1 MGAIS
6 TAVNRIS
13 LAGRLIGARVHLT
26 SFVPLLVLLALF
38 KLAISDG
45 GRHPSTLTLAQTAVY
60 ILVIGLAAAGTL
72 ELTRLGAGLLLVTA
86 AAAFSTVWSVQL
98 DASLHE
104 LLRWLM
110 YFGIAVATASTL
122 RSPAAARRF
131 VDGAVVIAGWLCLI
145 GLFIFWGAN
154 TPGLRWSSTFY
165 WPNPFAAFLLLVL
178 PVELSRYVHATGTR
192 EALPHG
198 ALSVL
203 LAGSLVLTYT
213 RGAWVSLLLIVPLA
227 LLTVRPASW
236 TRTVSRLAL
245 AGLAT
250 AIAVAVLI
258 RSPGSGSG
266 LVIEDLFGR
275 VASASDAQ
283 DYAVQGRLRFWRAG
297 LAIFMDHPM
306 VGTGPGTFGAMH
318 TAYQRDV
325 RYYARDAHSLYV
337 QTASEGGVMGLA
349 ALAVMLSVLVA
360 TWGSA
365 LRAASKTPA
374 DPLGVG
380 IGLGGAAFFVPSG
393 PGMDWMFSANPP
405 VGKVLAG
412 ALAWFARDGAA
423 GVAPVRSTM
432 VRWQRRAVIGVLV
445 VASALTQIAHL
456 AERQFVTG
464 QALARD
470 GRWLEAAEWY
480 AQAARWDPWSPRF
493 LAAEAGALRQL
504 NPPRRD
510 AAEGALRRAMGVDR
524 MNAAHPIRLAS
535 LLMDGSSDGP
545 AALAAAGGSPE
556 QALRLDPW
564 NRPEAYRMLA
574 RIYLRQGRSGDAEH
588 LYQQVVPQYLGKG
601 LGRPTVL
608 YSFLWPEITN
618 LVLDAAD
625 LAIQRKQTIEAV
637 MWMQAVLAEDP
648 GATAVALR
656 LSGLYL
662 EMGRLADARAILEST
677 AARVPDDPDIVKA
690 LRALP

>member
-13 LAGRLIGARVHLT
+13 LAGRMIGARVHLT

-283 DYAVQGRLRFWRAG
+283 AYAVQGRLRFWRAG

-349 ALAVMLSVLVA
+349 ALAGRPGRLLGA
-360 TWGSA
+360 RDRRPRGRRKH
-365 LRAASKTPA
+365 RAAPR
-374 DPLGVG
+374 
-380 IGLGGAAFFVPSG
+380 
-393 PGMDWMFSANPP
+393 
-405 VGKVLAG
+405 
-412 ALAWFARDGAA
+412 ALAA
-423 GVAPVRSTM
+423 GVRATPVLRPYCP
-432 VRWQRRAVIGVLV
+432 G
-445 VASALTQIAHL
+445 L
-456 AERQFVTG
+456 A
-464 QALARD
+464 
-470 GRWLEAAEWY
+470 
-480 AQAARWDPWSPRF
+480 
-493 LAAEAGALRQL
+493 
-504 NPPRRD
+504 
-510 AAEGALRRAMGVDR
+510 
-524 MNAAHPIRLAS
+524 
-535 LLMDGSSDGP
+535 
-545 AALAAAGGSPE
+545 
-556 QALRLDPW
+556 
-564 NRPEAYRMLA
+564 
-574 RIYLRQGRSGDAEH
+574 
-588 LYQQVVPQYLGKG
+588 
-601 LGRPTVL
+601 
-608 YSFLWPEITN
+608 
-618 LVLDAAD
+618 
-625 LAIQRKQTIEAV
+625 
-637 MWMQAVLAEDP
+637 
-648 GATAVALR
+648 
-656 LSGLYL
+656 
-662 EMGRLADARAILEST
+662 
-677 AARVPDDPDIVKA
+677 
-690 LRALP
+690 

>member
-1 MGAIS
+1 MSAIS
-6 TAVNRIS
+6 TAVNWIS

-26 SFVPLLVLLALF
+26 SFVPLLVLLVLF

-60 ILVIGLAAAGTL
+60 ILVIGLAAAGAL
-72 ELTRLGAGLLLVTA
+72 ELTRLSAGLLLVTA

-98 DASLHE
+98 DVSLHE

-110 YFGIAVATASTL
+110 YFGIAVSTASTL

-360 TWGSA
+360 TWVSA
-365 LRAASKTPA
+365 LRATSKTRA
-374 DPLGVG
+374 YPLVVG
-380 IGLGGAAFFVPSG
+380 IGLGLAAFFVHSG
-393 PGMDWMFSANPP
+393 LDMDWMFPANPAMAM
-405 VGKVLAG
+405 LMAG
-412 ALAWFARDGAA
+412 ALAWFAKDGVADQ
-423 GVAPVRSTM
+423 APVRSTM
-432 VRWQRRAVIGVLV
+432 LRWQRLAVIGTVLFAV
-445 VASALTQIAHL
+445 ALTQVAHL
-456 AERQFVTG
+456 AEREFVRG
-464 QALARD
+464 QALARS
-470 GRWLEAAEWY
+470 GRWQDAAERY
-480 AQAARWDPWSPRF
+480 AQAARWDPWSPKF

-504 NPPRRD
+504 DPPRRD
-510 AAEGALRRAMGVDR
+510 AAEGALRRAMAVDR

-535 LLMDGSSDGP
+535 LLMQGSSDEP
-545 AALAAAGGSPE
+545 AALPE
-556 QALRLDPW
+556 AEELLKQALRLDPW

-574 RIYLRQGRSGDAEH
+574 AIYLRQGRSADAEH
-588 LYQQVVPQYLGKG
+588 LYRQVVPQYLGKG
-601 LGRPTVL
+601 LGQATVL
-608 YSFLWPEITN
+608 YAFLWPEVTRLI
-618 LVLDAAD
+618 LDAAD
-625 LAIQRKQTIEAV
+625 LMVRRGDVAEPM
-637 MWMQAVLAEDP
+637 MWLREVLAEDP
-648 GATAVALR
+648 GARAVAQR
-656 LSGLYL
+656 LSEL
-662 EMGRLADARAILEST
+662 E
-677 AARVPDDPDIVKA
+677 
-690 LRALP
+690 ALPRLR